1 MAYSPIEQAYIDGI
15 VSAQFPDPEPQP
27 EPVMLADS
35 GQVKSDAPGSIGP
48 IKRNKAQEALG
59 YVGEL
64 LTKAGVELDKVGL
77 DVPVL
82 GRITLKDLTVGES
95 GKVLEDMSYGFMP
108 VEGAGGFISGTT
120 RIKPDAAL
128 ELMNIAP
135 TVGAMAKAGGKAM
148 AKGAQSVLKPT
159 IKTETK
165 AFKNWFGDSKV
176 VDDAGKPLAV
186 YHGTNND
193 FTEFKPG
200 FRGASENETSKI
212 GFWFTDNPDTAA
224 SFAQRQS
231 SEYITKT
238 DPNTGE
244 VMKWEDGQPKK
255 FRAPDEVG
263 QVMPVY
269 LSMKNPLVFETKG
282 KVDAFESF
290 MDFRDQWAEYVN
302 GTKGVEGAWRKKY
315 VAINTEK
322 TNKDFLNYLKENGHD
337 GVILKNTEYDAPE
350 GKTINQYMLTDPTAI
365 KSAIGNKGTF
375 DPKNPSMVHGAG
387 AVGVGATQQE
397 ENK

>member
-231 SEYITKT
+231 SWKILIERIVHTLK
-238 DPNTGE
+238 DSIN
-244 VMKWEDGQPKK
+244 
-255 FRAPDEVG
+255 ACH
-263 QVMPVY
+263 
-269 LSMKNPLVFETKG
+269 S
-282 KVDAFESF
+282 
-290 MDFRDQWAEYVN
+290 
-302 GTKGVEGAWRKKY
+302 
-315 VAINTEK
+315 VA
-322 TNKDFLNYLKENGHD
+322 
-337 GVILKNTEYDAPE
+337 
-350 GKTINQYMLTDPTAI
+350 
-365 KSAIGNKGTF
+365 
-375 DPKNPSMVHGAG
+375 
-387 AVGVGATQQE
+387 
-397 ENK
+397 